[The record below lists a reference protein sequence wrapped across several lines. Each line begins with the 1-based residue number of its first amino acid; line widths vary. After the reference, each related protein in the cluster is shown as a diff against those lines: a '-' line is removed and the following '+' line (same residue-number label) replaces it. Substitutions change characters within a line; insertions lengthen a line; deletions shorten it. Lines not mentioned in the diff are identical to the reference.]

1 MIKKIIKRDGEVNVR
16 QTQKKTTEV
25 HNGDSQEEWMIS
37 KKEGSYRKTM
47 HREDC

>member
-25 HNGDSQEEWMIS
+25 YNGDSQEEWMIS
-37 KKEGSYRKTM
+37 KRRIIQK
-47 HREDC
+47 DNA